1 MPTRNTTVISPDS
14 RESRQLSAF
23 STKGL
28 ENRRGRA
35 EFPCRLL
42 SLVLALFIFLPGCA
56 VGPTYRR
63 PKVIVPGQYR
73 GAEGAAQQASF
84 ADLAWWEVFK
94 DERLKELIQTALANN
109 YDLLIAVSRV
119 EQSRQISAQARAQ
132 YFPFVNYSSTGSD
145 GKNEFAG
152 TVAPNGGVTRGTFVG
167 VASAAWEADVWGRLR
182 RLNESARAQYLATEE
197 GRRGVMLSLVSDM
210 AQDYFQLLGLELQLD
225 IARQTTDSYNQ
236 TLKLFT
242 EQLEGGVASKLQTSR
257 AAGAAATAAASIPQ
271 IELQIALTENQI
283 SVLLGSNPSEIKHTA
298 QLLDEI
304 VPPEI
309 PAGLPSALLERRP
322 DVLQA
327 EQLLR
332 SANAQVGVAT
342 ANYFPQI
349 GLTAL
354 FGRASTP
361 LSTLSSGQTTISSVA
376 GNVTGPIFQGGA
388 LRAQKRQAV
397 AFWEQSKLQYEQTA
411 LSAFQ
416 DVSNALISRQKYEL
430 IRAKQIDAVQS
441 YQESVKV
448 SLQRYLAG
456 KANYYEVLEAQQQ
469 LYPAQLSLAET
480 ELNRRTVIVQLYK
493 ALGGGWNLKD
503 PDWAGPKSPA
513 SSNTP

>member
-1 MPTRNTTVISPDS
+1 MPTRNTTVTSPDYG
-14 RESRQLSAF
+14 ESTQLPAF
-23 STKGL
+23 STRGL
-28 ENRRGRA
+28 ENRRGRV
-35 EFPCRLL
+35 EFPRRLL
-42 SLVLALFIFLPGCA
+42 SVVLALFVFLPGCA

-63 PKVIVPGQYR
+63 PKVNVPGQYR
-73 GAEGAAQQASF
+73 GGESADQQASF
-84 ADLAWWEVFK
+84 ADLPWWEVFK

-109 YDLLIAVSRV
+109 YDLLIAVSRI

-132 YFPFVNYSSTGSD
+132 YFPFVNYSAIGSD
-145 GKNEFAG
+145 GKNELAG
-152 TVAPNGGVTRGTFVG
+152 AVAPNGGNTRGTFVG
-167 VASAAWEADVWGRLR
+167 VLSAAWEADVWGRLR

-197 GRRGVMLSLVSDM
+197 ARRGVMLSLVSDV
-210 AQDYFQLLGLELQLD
+210 AQNYFQLLGLELQLD
-225 IARQTTDSYNQ
+225 IARQTTDSYTQ

-242 EQLEGGVASKLQTSR
+242 QQLEGGVASKLQTSR
-257 AAGAAATAAASIPQ
+257 AAGAAATAAANIPQ

-283 SVLLGSNPSEIKHTA
+283 SVLLGSNPSDIKHTA
-298 QLLDEI
+298 KLLDEI
-304 VPPEI
+304 VPPDI

-361 LSTLSSGQTTISSVA
+361 LSTLSSGQTTVSSVA
-376 GNVTGPIFQGGA
+376 GNVAGPIFQGGA

-411 LSAFQ
+411 LDAFQ

-430 IRAKQIDAVQS
+430 IRAKQIEAVQS

-448 SLQRYLAG
+448 SLQRFLAG

-503 PDWAGPKSPA
+503 PDWVGPKSPA
-513 SSNTP
+513 PSSTP